1 MLCFWNYCCLSSTL
15 DKCRQKNGR
24 AVRISFTLC
33 KSHFLLS
40 SKAFLLLFSKD
51 QWPQKP
57 RVLLPQKHQHPDRV
71 PQEQFSSSAAQEQNR
86 TPPAKTEF
94 LPSEQ
99 CPAQAQWP
107 GSSWLSQQQKL
118 RRQHLK
124 KPSPTVKRCLWGH
137 GLILPLSSCP
147 CPTLHTLPF
156 EAWHSHPPVLWSS
169 WRGICAHPSPLKA
182 CHEGKEV
189 AQNSL
194 GNNSSFCRN
203 DTPRREGGCELLWEV
218 FFSVCWHVTNQTQT
232 ARAAIVHPGQDT
244 LSTAE

>member
-86 TPPAKTEF
+86 THPAKTEF

-99 CPAQAQWP
+99 CPAHAQWP

-147 CPTLHTLPF
+147 CPTLHTLFPIWGLTF
-156 EAWHSHPPVLWSS
+156 PPPCPMILLKRHLCSPQPSKGLS
-169 WRGICAHPSPLKA
+169 WRQRGCSKFSWQQQLILQKWYTQ
-182 CHEGKEV
+182 E
-189 AQNSL
+189 
-194 GNNSSFCRN
+194 
-203 DTPRREGGCELLWEV
+203 RRWMWTSV
-218 FFSVCWHVTNQTQT
+218 RIFFSQYV
-232 ARAAIVHPGQDT
+232 GM
-244 LSTAE
+244 